1 MPQNKKTEEI
11 SSSKKEEPKKQS
23 SSRFYQFLKDFFGGL
38 LHLLDVLLR
47 FITRILSIILEAVK
61 ITILFFFGTV
71 AGVTAVCLAI
81 YLISATIGLSSSN
94 EWANFRENT
103 LTMVL
108 GKASTQIQ
116 EKFAK
121 DIPISDQQKLEQ
133 QKKQQTVPHK
143 K

>member
-1 MPQNKKTEEI
+1 MQQNKKIEETKPT
-11 SSSKKEEPKKQS
+11 KKETPEKQS
-23 SSRFYQFLKDFFGGL
+23 SSKFYQFIKDVFGGL

-81 YLISATIGLSSSN
+81 YLISATIGLNSS
-94 EWANFRENT
+94 EQWANFRENT
-103 LTMVL
+103 LSMVL
-108 GKASTQIQ
+108 GKANTEIQ
-116 EKFAK
+116 EKFYK
-121 DIPISDQQKLEQ
+121 DIPLSEKQKLEAD
-133 QKKQQTVPHK
+133 QKKTTPAK